1 MKDPFSGRYELSGLT
16 GELGRKRAT
25 PARSLGQ
32 RSDVH
37 LPLPRAVEL
46 AKEDPLPAAEG
57 ESPVVERDEHLRTDQ
72 RGTDVRRRVRP
83 VRVRVTPAAVVV
95 HDALHRRLDVLGE
108 RRIGV
113 LVDRHAGG
121 RVRDIDEGGGRAI
134 RRVERR
140 LHLLRDLEQ
149 LRLALGRQADLA
161 HPVILRPVPN
171 ASPTPQDLDAYRDDA
186 DRFIAE
192 LDEEY
197 YLHYAGLK
205 DRLELEAIYERHAD
219 LTELERAQSLGAAVD
234 GDRGVRELWHF
245 ACEGYVGKLTRGH
258 AERLA
263 ALEAELEVTVDGE
276 K

>member
-1 MKDPFSGRYELSGLT
+1 P
-16 GELGRKRAT
+16 
-25 PARSLGQ
+25 
-32 RSDVH
+32 
-37 LPLPRAVEL
+37 
-46 AKEDPLPAAEG
+46 
-57 ESPVVERDEHLRTDQ
+57 
-72 RGTDVRRRVRP
+72 
-83 VRVRVTPAAVVV
+83 
-95 HDALHRRLDVLGE
+95 LHRRLDVLGE

-197 YLHYAGLK
+197 YLHFAGLK

-219 LTELERAQSLGAAVD
+219 LTELERARSLGAAVN
-234 GDRGVRELWHF
+234 GDRGPRALWHF
-245 ACEGYVGKLTRGH
+245 ACEGYMGKLTRSH
-258 AERLA
+258 AEKLA
-263 ALEAELEVTVDGE
+263 ALEAEVEVRVGGE
-276 K
+276 TI